1 MAGQCH
7 ILGFLEMPV
16 QQLLPST
23 PGWVSGPP
31 SCDAIAVESPH
42 PRALRQLMAKRYD
55 DAGINC
61 DLLRFLPSFLYVHNY
76 SESLDTAYD

>member
-16 QQLLPST
+16 QEQLPST
-23 PGWVSGPP
+23 AGWVSGPP
-31 SCDAIAVESPH
+31 SCDAASPELESPH

-55 DAGINC
+55 DAGINW
-61 DLLRFLPSFLYVHNY
+61 LWIN
-76 SESLDTAYD
+76 TN